1 MSEETR
7 YVTSPGKTP
16 DEVGEFALRPQTFEE
31 FIGQETL
38 KSKLRVFVTA
48 ARQRG
53 EALDHILLCGPPGL
67 GKTTLAHILAHE
79 LGVGLRQTSGPAI
92 ERKGDLAGIL
102 TGLEER
108 DVLFVDEIHRL
119 NPVVEENLYPAM
131 EDFVFDVV
139 IGEGA
144 GARSLRLPL
153 KRFTLVG
160 ATTRTGLLTGPLRD
174 RFGIVERLDHYPAGE
189 LSAIVRRSAEILQ
202 IRIDPDACDEV
213 GRRARGTPR
222 IANRLLRRIRDF
234 AQVEGD
240 GRVTREV
247 AARAMDRLEV
257 DSCGLDASDRRY
269 LACIVERFDG
279 GPVGVETLC
288 AALSEERETL
298 EEVVEPYLLQEGFV
312 ARTPRG
318 RVATRRTYDH
328 LHAPLPSRRGDLL

>member
-1 MSEETR
+1 VSEETR
-7 YVTSPGKTP
+7 YVTTPRKTP
-16 DEVGEFALRPQTFEE
+16 DEQGEFALRPQTFQE
-31 FIGQETL
+31 FIGQEAL
-38 KSKLRVFVTA
+38 KAKLRVFVTA

-53 EALDHILLCGPPGL
+53 DALDHILLCGPPGL
-67 GKTTLAHILAHE
+67 GKTTLAHILAQE
-79 LGVGLRQTSGPAI
+79 LGVNLRQTSGPAI

-174 RFGIVERLDHYPAGE
+174 RFGIVERLDHYPPGD
-189 LSAIVRRSAEILQ
+189 LSAIVRRSAEILHVS
-202 IRIDPDACDEV
+202 ITPDACDEV

-234 AQVEGD
+234 AQVEED
-240 GRVTREV
+240 GQVTREV
-247 AARAMDRLEV
+247 AARAMERLEV

-318 RVATRRTYDH
+318 RVATRRTFEH
-328 LHAPLPSRRGDLL
+328 LNLPLPSRRGDLL